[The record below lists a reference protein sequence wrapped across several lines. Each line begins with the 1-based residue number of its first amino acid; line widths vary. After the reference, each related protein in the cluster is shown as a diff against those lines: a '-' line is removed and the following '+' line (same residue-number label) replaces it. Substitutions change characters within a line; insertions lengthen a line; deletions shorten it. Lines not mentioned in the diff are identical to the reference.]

1 MMPFFREKD
10 LSLTVRV
17 KTGMVLA
24 CDFKGYIVPE
34 IVKIRPVVVISP
46 NEVVRPDLFTVV
58 PLSNTAPKFVQNY
71 YYRARYYSPEMGRFL
86 STDPIGYADQTNLY
100 AYVGNDPIRFR
111 DPTGLNREGFS
122 MNFDLM
128 EPVLYAGLLN

>member
-1 MMPFFREKD
+1 
-10 LSLTVRV
+10 
-17 KTGMVLA
+17 
-24 CDFKGYIVPE
+24 
-34 IVKIRPVVVISP
+34 
-46 NEVVRPDLFTVV
+46 
-58 PLSNTAPKFVQNY
+58 
-71 YYRARYYSPEMGRFL
+71 MGRFL